1 MEMTHFSSQNGSQE
15 NRTTLALGE
24 NKTLEVSMKNYG
36 IHFNPEETEEK
47 LDITSLDENKE
58 QEKSDE
64 VEAKQETKTP
74 EEVLFSKTDL
84 DLVNLRAEPSKKSAS
99 LRVLPKGTRLQIIG
113 QVDETWVKV
122 CDSTGL
128 EGYVVGTLLYPIV

>member
-1 MEMTHFSSQNGSQE
+1 
-15 NRTTLALGE
+15 
-24 NKTLEVSMKNYG
+24 MKNYG